1 MSVGLQFRLAVDAV
15 LAAVLSPTLRWKEV
29 RLQLTWQGWAD
40 SRGLQK
46 PAYVRTSPSDSLQSH
61 PPPVETDSI
70 PQLRGV
76 PTFSD
81 V

>member
-1 MSVGLQFRLAVDAV
+1 MGLQFRLAVGAV

-40 SRGLQK
+40 SQGLQK
-46 PAYVRTSPSDSLQSH
+46 PACVRTLSDSLQCNS
-61 PPPVETDSI
+61 PLVETDSTA
-70 PQLRGV
+70 QLRGV

>member
-1 MSVGLQFRLAVDAV
+1 MGLQFRLAVGAV

-29 RLQLTWQGWAD
+29 RLQLTWQGWAE

-46 PAYVRTSPSDSLQSH
+46 PAHVRTSPSDSLQSH
-61 PPPVETDSI
+61 PPPVETDST
-70 PQLRGV
+70 PQLRDV
-76 PTFSD
+76 PTFPD

>member
-1 MSVGLQFRLAVDAV
+1 MGLQFGLAVGAV

-40 SRGLQK
+40 SQGLQK
-46 PAYVRTSPSDSLQSH
+46 PAHVRTSLSDSLQSNS
-61 PPPVETDSI
+61 PLVETDSTA
-70 PQLRGV
+70 QLRGV

-81 V
+81 I